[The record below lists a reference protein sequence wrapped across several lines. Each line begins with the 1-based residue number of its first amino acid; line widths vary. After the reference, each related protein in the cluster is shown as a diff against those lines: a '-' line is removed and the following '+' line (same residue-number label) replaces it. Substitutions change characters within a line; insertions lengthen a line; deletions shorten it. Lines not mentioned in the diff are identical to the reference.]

1 MGNPPIKVLI
11 VADSVLVRQFVA
23 QALAG
28 EAGIQVIGS
37 AADPLLAL
45 EKMRRQW
52 PEVLVLDVE
61 TPRLDSLSFMR
72 KVLAERATA
81 IVICSS
87 LAKRQGPATLAA
99 LAAGAVGSFCTPAIG
114 VQPAAGHHAEAIVRA
129 VRAAAQTCLPL
140 QKRPTPALTNDLLRP
155 KNSADVMLA
164 AGPATGQ
171 RRGTASSI
179 VAIGASTGGTQALEF
194 GSGRACPTS
203 CLGNGHRP
211 AHAGALHRDAGAAP
225 QRAVP
230 DGSARGRQNG
240 DRVVRRA
247 GADRA
252 RRQAHAAQSAA
263 APNIWSTSSDGPLV
277 NRHKPSVDV
286 LFRSVA
292 RFAGGNAL
300 GIIMTGM
307 GDDGA
312 RGLKEMRDA
321 GARTIAQD
329 EASCVVFG
337 MPREAVR
344 LGACRAGRWRSTGSP
359 APSLAFGRHRHA
371 ARRCVKGAW
380 RHAASPRGLPPAK
393 GRGTAAGVLRSEWR
407 RVGCTSCSA
416 HAASAYAPAM
426 GIRGV
431 IAASEPH
438 TAVAGALPVCAGAAT
453 RSMRS
458 SPPSSRRPSPNC
470 R

>member
-1 MGNPPIKVLI
+1 MLADGDEEWNHAPVKVPRPMGTSPTKVII

-87 LAKRQGPATLAA
+87 LAKRQGPATRAA

-114 VQPAAGHHAEAIVRA
+114 VQPAAGHYAEAIVRA

-164 AGPATGQ
+164 AGAA
-171 RRGTASSI
+171 TASAGSTERI

-194 GSGRACPTS
+194 VLGRLPTS
-203 CLGNGHRP
+203 CPGMVIVQHMPERFTAMLAQRLNEMCQIEVREAGHGDQVVAGRALIAPGNRHMMLRRSGTHY
-211 AHAGALHRDAGAAP
+211 LVD
-225 QRAVP
+225 
-230 DGSARGRQNG
+230 
-240 DRVVRRA
+240 VV
-247 GADRA
+247 
-252 RRQAHAAQSAA
+252 
-263 APNIWSTSSDGPLV
+263 DGPLV

-312 RGLKEMRDA
+312 RSLKEMRDA

-337 MPREAVR
+337 MPKEAVR
-344 LGACRAGRWRSTGSP
+344 HGGAEQVMALERIPGAL
-359 APSLAFGRHRHA
+359 LAFGRN
-371 ARRCVKGAW
+371 
-380 RHAASPRGLPPAK
+380 STLL
-393 GRGTAAGVLRSEWR
+393 GVS
-407 RVGCTSCSA
+407 
-416 HAASAYAPAM
+416 
-426 GIRGV
+426 
-431 IAASEPH
+431 
-438 TAVAGALPVCAGAAT
+438 
-453 RSMRS
+453 
-458 SPPSSRRPSPNC
+458 
-470 R
+470 